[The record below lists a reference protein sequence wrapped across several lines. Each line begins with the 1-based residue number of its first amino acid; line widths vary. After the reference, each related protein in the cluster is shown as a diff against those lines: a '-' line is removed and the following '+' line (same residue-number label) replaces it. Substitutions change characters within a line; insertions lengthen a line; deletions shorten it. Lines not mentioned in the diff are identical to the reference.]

1 MCLRPAEFI
10 ADHMNFLSKQRKLIF
25 VLVTGVFL
33 LAAIGFIR
41 GIGNFSDSKQSRSI
55 ECNGKTCNVIMIISD
70 ALSAQHMS
78 VYGYERDTT
87 PFIKDY
93 FENNG
98 LIFESASSTA
108 SWTLPSFASIF
119 RSRYPSEITFRELAQ
134 TQDPN
139 TFVDVLRRNNVE
151 VVGLVDEGQLIKESI
166 ANVFRQEE
174 KLAGERETKFLS
186 AGYWLNERI
195 EEGANRPFF
204 MLLHDWTVHDPYD
217 PPERYRQMYGEPEK
231 YQGSVQHDEIEQ
243 VKKNGFDSEAQRQK
257 FIRRYDQGV
266 RYFDDLFKDFINS
279 LPQEVLDS
287 SIIILT
293 SDHGEGFNEHG
304 FFYHGAHVYEE
315 FVHVPLL
322 FRFPGNMYAQKR
334 VTQSVSLIDIA
345 PTVLKIFGH
354 EPLKSYQGIDLL
366 PTLEKGE
373 LLNNRGMIISELG
386 SFVLSLG
393 DDTKS
398 FKQIGEEQLKGNIF
412 EDRERLAVRK
422 GGWKV
427 IKKGL
432 SDVELY
438 DVYQDKL
445 EKNNLIN
452 NWREYDSDKKSI
464 IGELMDFIK

>member
-1 MCLRPAEFI
+1 MS
-10 ADHMNFLSKQRKLIF
+10 FLSKYKKLIL
-25 VLVTGVFL
+25 VLCLVAVVLLVVVIRSMGFFWMSKPQGVV
-33 LAAIGFIR
+33 
-41 GIGNFSDSKQSRSI
+41 D
-55 ECNGKTCNVIMIISD
+55 CNGKLCNVIMVISD

-98 LIFESASSTA
+98 VIFGSASSTA

-119 RSRYPSEITFRELAQ
+119 RSRYPSEITFKELAQ
-134 TQDPN
+134 AQDPD
-139 TFVDVLRRNNVE
+139 TFVDVLRNDGVD

-166 ANVFRQEE
+166 ANVFKSEE
-174 KLAGERETKFLS
+174 KLAGEQETKFLS
-186 AGYWLNERI
+186 ANYWLDERMTKKT
-195 EEGANRPFF
+195 NRPFF

-217 PPERYRQMYGEPEK
+217 PPEKYRQMYGEPEK
-231 YQGSVQHDEIEQ
+231 YLGSVEHEEIEQ
-243 VKKNGFDSEAQRQK
+243 VKKNGFDSEVQRQK

-266 RYFDDLFKDFINS
+266 RYFDDLFKGFVNS
-279 LPQEVLDS
+279 LSQEVLDS

-322 FRFPGNMYAQKR
+322 VKFPKNMYAQKK
-334 VTQSVSLIDIA
+334 VPQPVSLIDIA
-345 PTVLKIFGH
+345 PTILDMFGYK
-354 EPLKSYQGIDLL
+354 PLKNYQGISLL
-366 PTLEKGE
+366 SVLEKGD
-373 LLNNRGMIISELG
+373 LLNNRGIIISELG

-393 DDTKS
+393 NDTKS
-398 FKQIGEEQLKGNIF
+398 FKQISQEQLGGYIF

-427 IKKGL
+427 IKKGP
-432 SDVELY
+432 SDIELY
-438 DVYQDKL
+438 DLYQDKL

-452 NWREYDSDKKSI
+452 SWREYDETKKSL
-464 IGELMDFIK
+464 IGELVDFIK